1 MASCARKMRSSS
13 NSGSNMT
20 SPKGSFSGCPGE
32 LGGSPAAMRRKKT
45 RHDHGP
51 VPLLRRHSI
60 GHLHEAESACATI
73 DNKQMVKHVYLVHAS
88 PGAFKSGMP
97 ETAWI
102 KDDFPELCE
111 PITAMRG
118 RSTSMS
124 SLLGCQPD
132 GSVGNVV
139 GWRTPT
145 QCREGC

>member
-13 NSGSNMT
+13 HSGSNMI
-20 SPKGSFSGCPGE
+20 SPKGSLRPGE
-32 LGGSPAAMRRKKT
+32 LEGPPAAIRRKNT

-60 GHLHEAESACATI
+60 GHLHEADSACATI
-73 DNKQMVKHVYLVHAS
+73 TNTMEKHVYLVHAS

-118 RSTSMS
+118 RSMSMS
-124 SLLGCQPD
+124 SLLGCQSD
-132 GSVGNVV
+132 GSVGNAV
-139 GWRTPT
+139 GWRIPT